1 MVIVVRYN
9 INPCYDVLSW
19 WYDMST
25 DPFESYKLYNALKLH
40 FESSYD
46 AVKYNF
52 KSNVTPNSFFKR
64 KDKYFFAK
72 LGRKHNGEL
81 KDYYVA
87 NFKAGKSYIGDM
99 MDEEG
104 EQNYREHKRI
114 QESIHRVFSID
125 INRLTEE
132 NVPFDYLFK
141 TSDNAHPLVIKLW
154 LQEEI
159 SLETVVILNAIFKF
173 IDRESKNISDT
184 IIWPDTRRLIEKYEP
199 FVNFN
204 RDKCLS
210 LLTKGFT
217 K

>member
-1 MVIVVRYN
+1 
-9 INPCYDVLSW
+9 
-19 WYDMST
+19 MST

-40 FESSYD
+40 FESNYD

-52 KSNVTPNSFFKR
+52 KSNVTPSSFFKR

-72 LGRKHNGEL
+72 LAKKYNGEL
-81 KDYYVA
+81 KDFYVSQFI
-87 NFKAGKSYIGDM
+87 NTETYIGDM
-99 MDEEG
+99 MDSEA
-104 EQNYREHKRI
+104 EQNYKDHKRI

-141 TSDNAHPLVIKLW
+141 ASDNAYPLVVKLW

-199 FVNFN
+199 FVSFN
-204 RDKCLS
+204 RNKCLN

>member
-1 MVIVVRYN
+1 
-9 INPCYDVLSW
+9 
-19 WYDMST
+19 MST

-72 LGRKHNGEL
+72 LAKKYNGEL
-81 KDYYVA
+81 KDFYVSQFI
-87 NFKAGKSYIGDM
+87 NTETYIGDM
-99 MDEEG
+99 MDSEA
-104 EQNYREHKRI
+104 EQNYKDHKRI

-141 TSDNAHPLVIKLW
+141 ASGNAHPLVVKLW

>member
-1 MVIVVRYN
+1 
-9 INPCYDVLSW
+9 
-19 WYDMST
+19 MST

-40 FESSYD
+40 FETNYD

-72 LGRKHNGEL
+72 LAKKYNGEL
-81 KDYYVA
+81 KDFYVSQFI
-87 NFKAGKSYIGDM
+87 NTETYVGDM
-99 MDEEG
+99 MDSEA
-104 EQNYREHKRI
+104 EQNYKDHKRI

-132 NVPFDYLFK
+132 NVPFDHLFK
-141 TSDNAHPLVIKLW
+141 ANDNAHPLVVKLW

-159 SLETVVILNAIFKF
+159 SLETVVILNTIFKF

-199 FVNFN
+199 FVSFN
-204 RDKCLS
+204 RNKCLI
-210 LLTKGFT
+210 LLTNGFT

>member
-1 MVIVVRYN
+1 MFIAMCYN
-9 INPCYDVLSW
+9 INACYDVLSR

-72 LGRKHNGEL
+72 LAKKYNGEL
-81 KDYYVA
+81 KDFYVSQFI
-87 NFKAGKSYIGDM
+87 NTETYIGDM
-99 MDEEG
+99 MDSEA
-104 EQNYREHKRI
+104 EQNYKDHKRI

-141 TSDNAHPLVIKLW
+141 ASDNAYPLVVKLW

>member
-1 MVIVVRYN
+1 
-9 INPCYDVLSW
+9 
-19 WYDMST
+19 MST

-40 FESSYD
+40 FESNYD

-52 KSNVTPNSFFKR
+52 KSNVTPSSFFKR

-72 LGRKHNGEL
+72 LAKKYNGEL
-81 KDYYVA
+81 KDFYVSQFV
-87 NFKAGKSYIGDM
+87 NTETYIGDM
-99 MDEEG
+99 MDSEA
-104 EQNYREHKRI
+104 EQNYKDHKRI

-141 TSDNAHPLVIKLW
+141 VSDNAYPLVVKLW

-199 FVNFN
+199 FVSFN
-204 RDKCLS
+204 RNKCLN

>member
-1 MVIVVRYN
+1 
-9 INPCYDVLSW
+9 
-19 WYDMST
+19 MST

-40 FESSYD
+40 FESNYD

-52 KSNVTPNSFFKR
+52 KSNVTPSSFFKR

-72 LGRKHNGEL
+72 LAKKYNGEL
-81 KDYYVA
+81 KDFYVSQFI
-87 NFKAGKSYIGDM
+87 NTETYIGDM
-99 MDEEG
+99 MDSEA
-104 EQNYREHKRI
+104 EQNYKDHKRI

-132 NVPFDYLFK
+132 NVQFDYLFK
-141 TSDNAHPLVIKLW
+141 ASDNAYPLVVKLW

-184 IIWPDTRRLIEKYEP
+184 IVWPDTRRLIEKYEP

>member
-1 MVIVVRYN
+1 M
-9 INPCYDVLSW
+9 
-19 WYDMST
+19 
-25 DPFESYKLYNALKLH
+25 
-40 FESSYD
+40 
-46 AVKYNF
+46 
-52 KSNVTPNSFFKR
+52 
-64 KDKYFFAK
+64 
-72 LGRKHNGEL
+72 
-81 KDYYVA
+81 
-87 NFKAGKSYIGDM
+87 
-99 MDEEG
+99 
-104 EQNYREHKRI
+104 
-114 QESIHRVFSID
+114 FSID

-132 NVPFDYLFK
+132 NVSFDYLFK
-141 TSDNAHPLVIKLW
+141 TGDNAHPLVVKLW

-184 IIWPDTRRLIEKYEP
+184 IVWPDTRRLIEKYEP

>member
-1 MVIVVRYN
+1 MVIVLCYN
-9 INPCYDVLSW
+9 TNPCYDVLSW

-40 FESSYD
+40 FESNYD

-52 KSNVTPNSFFKR
+52 KSNVTPTSFFKR

-72 LGRKHNGEL
+72 LAKKYNGEL
-81 KDYYVA
+81 KDFYVSQFI
-87 NFKAGKSYIGDM
+87 NTETYIGDM
-99 MDEEG
+99 MDSEA
-104 EQNYREHKRI
+104 EQNYKDHKRI

-132 NVPFDYLFK
+132 NVPFDCLFK
-141 TSDNAHPLVIKLW
+141 ASDNAYPLVVKLW
-154 LQEEI
+154 LQKEI

-204 RDKCLS
+204 RDKCLI